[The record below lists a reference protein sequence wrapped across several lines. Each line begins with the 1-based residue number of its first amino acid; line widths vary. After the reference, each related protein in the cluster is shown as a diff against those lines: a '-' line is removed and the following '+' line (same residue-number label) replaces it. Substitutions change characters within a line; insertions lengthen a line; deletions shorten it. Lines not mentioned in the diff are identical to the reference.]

1 MQLTGRMMQ
10 LTSKNAE
17 VHVNPR
23 YIVSAGRLKT
33 GGFFVELVQAYGEER
48 YEVDEETYRRVVE
61 YLDGEEVQIRLT
73 SEQDPKSNQRQKVI
87 PL

>member
-1 MQLTGRMMQ
+1 MMQ
-10 LTSKNAE
+10 LASKNAE

-33 GGFFVELVQAYGEER
+33 GGFFVETVACLNDGEH